1 MPTVKVRNLK
11 NKEVG
16 DVELLD
22 AIFGVELNESLI
34 HSAVMNYQANGRQG
48 TSATKTRG
56 NVSGSGRKLWKQ
68 KGTGRARIASL
79 RSPLWKG
86 GGNVH
91 GPQPRDWSYQMP
103 KKMRRGA
110 LRSALSERL
119 REGNLIVIDG
129 FEFNNPKTSE
139 FLAAIGTLGLSE
151 NKKKPTKTLI
161 IDSLDNLNLI
171 LSSRNVAKT
180 KVTNS
185 FGLNIYDIIYHEKL
199 LISKSALEEL
209 TSLLAPKRESE
220 KAAGAEA
227 SEKKPKAGK
236 ETDTAKTKALKDVDD
251 AVTDKDLEE
260 SKAKTDR
267 AAKKAGEEKA
277 VDTPKTKKEPK
288 PKSEKTL
295 KKEAAAKNEADKN
308 ASADEAP
315 AKATEA
321 PADKAESKEEA
332 ADNE

>member
-16 DVELLD
+16 EVTLLD
-22 AIFGVELNESLI
+22 AVFGVELNEALI

-119 REGNLIVIDG
+119 REGNLIIIDEFG
-129 FEFNNPKTSE
+129 FKNPKTSE
-139 FLAAIGTLGLSE
+139 FLGAMGTLGLVG
-151 NKKKPTKTLI
+151 KKAATKTLI
-161 IDSLDNLNLI
+161 IDSLDNANLV
-171 LSSRNVAKT
+171 LSSRNVKKA

-185 FGLNIYDIIYHEKL
+185 FGLNMYDIIYHEKL
-199 LISKSALEEL
+199 LISKAALEEL
-209 TSLLAPKRESE
+209 SALLDPKRES
-220 KAAGAEA
+220 GAEA
-227 SEKKPKAGK
+227 VAAAVEEKPKAKK
-236 ETDTAKTKALKDVDD
+236 EAKPKAEKV
-251 AVTDKDLEE
+251 AKP
-260 SKAKTDR
+260 KA
-267 AAKKAGEEKA
+267 EKA
-277 VDTPKTKKEPK
+277 P
-288 PKSEKTL
+288 
-295 KKEAAAKNEADKN
+295 KKEAAVE
-308 ASADEAP
+308 EAP
-315 AKATEA
+315 MVET
-321 PADKAESKEEA
+321 KEEA
-332 ADNE
+332 TDNE

>member
-16 DVELLD
+16 EVKLSD
-22 AIFGVELNESLI
+22 AVFGVELNEGLI
-34 HSAVMNYQANGRQG
+34 HSAVMNFQANGRQG

-129 FEFNNPKTSE
+129 FEFKGPKTSE
-139 FLAAIGTLGLSE
+139 FLGAMGTLGLVD
-151 NKKKPTKTLI
+151 KKTRAKTLI
-161 IDSLDNLNLI
+161 IDSLDNANLI
-171 LSSRNVAKT
+171 LSSRNVQKT

-185 FGLNIYDIIYHEKL
+185 FGLNIYDIVYHEKL
-199 LISKSALEEL
+199 LISKAAVEEL
-209 TSLLAPKRESE
+209 NNLLDPKRETGKIEEIVEVKPEAKPKTKKGAATEEVAKPKKAAKSADE
-220 KAAGAEA
+220 KAPA
-227 SEKKPKAGK
+227 KK
-236 ETDTAKTKALKDVDD
+236 
-251 AVTDKDLEE
+251 
-260 SKAKTDR
+260 
-267 AAKKAGEEKA
+267 AAKKA
-277 VDTPKTKKEPK
+277 P
-288 PKSEKTL
+288 
-295 KKEAAAKNEADKN
+295 AAE
-308 ASADEAP
+308 
-315 AKATEA
+315 TEA
-321 PADKAESKEEA
+321 PAIEAAAIETEAPAVEAPAVKTDEEA

>member
-16 DVELLD
+16 EVELLD
-22 AIFGVELNESLI
+22 SVFGVELNEPLI
-34 HSAVMNYQANGRQG
+34 HAAVVNFRANGRQG

-119 REGNLIVIDG
+119 REGNLIVID
-129 FEFNNPKTSE
+129 EFSLANPKTKE
-139 FLAAIGTLGLSE
+139 FLSAMGELNLSE
-151 NKKKPTKTLI
+151 DKRTKVKMLI
-161 IDSLDNLNLI
+161 VDSLDNANLVM
-171 LSSRNVAKT
+171 SSRNVEKT

-185 FGLNIYDIIYHEKL
+185 FGLNIYDILYHEKL
-199 LISKSALEEL
+199 LISKTAVEEL
-209 TSLLAPKRESE
+209 NSLLDPKREGTKE
-220 KAAGAEA
+220 KEEA
-227 SEKKPKAGK
+227 P
-236 ETDTAKTKALKDVDD
+236 
-251 AVTDKDLEE
+251 
-260 SKAKTDR
+260 
-267 AAKKAGEEKA
+267 AKKAGKQKAEGVEAEEKPA
-277 VDTPKTKKEPK
+277 KA
-288 PKSEKTL
+288 
-295 KKEAAAKNEADKN
+295 KKEAAAAEEEKAAKPKK
-308 ASADEAP
+308 EAP
-315 AKATEA
+315 PKKEASEEKPVKKAKPVKEEAEVTE
-321 PADKAESKEEA
+321 KEA

>member
-16 DVELLD
+16 DVTLSD
-22 AIFGVELNESLI
+22 AVFGVELNEALI
-34 HSAVMNYQANGRQG
+34 HSAVMNYRANGRQG

-119 REGNLIVIDG
+119 REGNLIVIDEFG
-129 FEFNNPKTSE
+129 FAAPKTSE
-139 FLAAIGTLGLSE
+139 FLAAIATLKLSD
-151 NKKKPTKTLI
+151 NAKKAVKTLI
-161 IDSLDNLNLI
+161 IDSLDNANLV
-171 LSSRNVAKT
+171 LSSRNVQKT

-199 LISKSALEEL
+199 LISKAAIEEL
-209 TSLLAPKRESE
+209 NELLDPKRESKSE
-220 KAAGAEA
+220 EEVVEVVEEKPKKAA
-227 SEKKPKAGK
+227 KA
-236 ETDTAKTKALKDVDD
+236 
-251 AVTDKDLEE
+251 
-260 SKAKTDR
+260 
-267 AAKKAGEEKA
+267 
-277 VDTPKTKKEPK
+277 
-288 PKSEKTL
+288 
-295 KKEAAAKNEADKN
+295 KKEAAPVEEEVA
-308 ASADEAP
+308 AP
-315 AKATEA
+315 AETVEETPAEEVAAETET
-321 PADKAESKEEA
+321 EVTE
-332 ADNE
+332 NE

>member
-22 AIFGVELNESLI
+22 AVFGVELNEALI

-91 GPQPRDWSYQMP
+91 GPQPRDWSYEMP

-119 REGNLIVIDG
+119 REGNLIIIEDFG
-129 FEFNNPKTSE
+129 ISNPKTSE
-139 FLAAIGTLGLSE
+139 FLVVMDTLGLVE
-151 NKKKPTKTLI
+151 NKKRAKTLI
-161 IDSLDNLNLI
+161 IDSLDNANLV
-171 LSSRNVAKT
+171 LSSRNVKKT

-199 LISKSALEEL
+199 LISKTAVAEL
-209 TSLLAPKRESE
+209 NTLLDPKREKMS
-220 KAAGAEA
+220 AGELVETAAEA
-227 SEKKPKAGK
+227 TPAPKAKAKKEASAEAVEEKPKKEAKPKA
-236 ETDTAKTKALKDVDD
+236 
-251 AVTDKDLEE
+251 
-260 SKAKTDR
+260 
-267 AAKKAGEEKA
+267 EKA
-277 VDTPKTKKEPK
+277 PKA
-288 PKSEKTL
+288 
-295 KKEAAAKNEADKN
+295 EAAPVE
-308 ASADEAP
+308 EAP
-315 AKATEA
+315 AVETSEEATE
-321 PADKAESKEEA
+321 
-332 ADNE
+332 NE